1 MCHTC
6 RVPRA
11 CLTDLVARVRNA
23 AGLDGSFGA
32 EIAPHSDHYVINRVS
47 DEHMVPLDGLTVPAG
62 AGIGGKAMLL
72 GRPMAVTDYQRADSI
87 THDFDKPVAESGLR
101 SVLAIPVMLDGVP
114 RAMLYGALRS
124 ANPIS
129 DRRMDIAYRL
139 IKEYRFDLRI
149 DDEVARRLDELD
161 AAASARESVRMR
173 EQLRSIHAEA
183 RALAEQVAD
192 PGLRARIEALS
203 VRAGGARVSGEAER
217 AESAEYHLTRRE
229 LDVVV
234 QVAAGLS
241 NADVADRL
249 GLAPATVKSY
259 LKTAMR
265 KVGVHNRL
273 ALITECRRA
282 GLIL

>member
-6 RVPRA
+6 QVPRA

-23 AGLDGSFGA
+23 AGLDGAFGA
-32 EIAPHSDHYVINRVS
+32 EIAPHSDRYVINQLS
-47 DEHMVPLDGLTVPAG
+47 DDQVRPLHGVTVPAG

-72 GRPMAVTDYQRADSI
+72 GRPMAVTDYERADTI
-87 THDFDKPVAESGLR
+87 THDFDRPVAESGLR
-101 SVLAIPVMLDGVP
+101 SILAIPVMLDGVP

-139 IKEYRFDLRI
+139 INEYRFDLRI
-149 DDEVARRLDELD
+149 DDEVVRRLDELD
-161 AAASARESVRMR
+161 TAASARESTRMR
-173 EQLRSIHAEA
+173 EQLRSIHADA
-183 RALAEQVAD
+183 RALAEQVTD
-192 PGLRARIEALS
+192 PELRARIEALS
-203 VRAGGARVSGEAER
+203 VLAGGLPQGETPVAADR
-217 AESAEYHLTRRE
+217 LTRRE

-241 NADVADRL
+241 NADVAERL

-265 KVGVHNRL
+265 KTGVHNRL
-273 ALITECRRA
+273 ALIAECRRA
-282 GLIL
+282 GLIP

>member
-1 MCHTC
+1 MS
-6 RVPRA
+6 RA
-11 CLTDLVARVRNA
+11 SLADLVARVRNA
-23 AGLDGSFGA
+23 AGLDGAFGA
-32 EIAPHSDHYVINRVS
+32 EIAPHSDRYLINRVS
-47 DEHMVPLDGLTVPAG
+47 DEHMRPLDGLTVPAG

-72 GRPMAVTDYQRADSI
+72 RRPMSVTDYQRADTI
-87 THDFDKPVAESGLR
+87 THDFDQPVAESGMR
-101 SVLAIPVMLDGVP
+101 SILAIPVVVDDVP

-129 DRRMDIAYRL
+129 DRRLDIAYRL

-161 AAASARESVRMR
+161 AAATERESARMR
-173 EQLRSIHAEA
+173 EQLRAIHAEA
-183 RALAEQVAD
+183 RVLAEQVTD
-192 PGLRARIEALS
+192 PELRAKIEALS
-203 VRAGGARVSGEAER
+203 VRAGGMPSEGQEPAV
-217 AESAEYHLTRRE
+217 EYRLTPRE

-265 KVGVHNRL
+265 KTGVHNRL

-282 GLIL
+282 GVIR

>member
-1 MCHTC
+1 MCQTC
-6 RVPRA
+6 QVPRA
-11 CLTDLVARVRNA
+11 SLLDLVARVRNA
-23 AGLDGSFGA
+23 AGLDGAFGA
-32 EIAPHSDHYVINRVS
+32 EIAPHSDRYVINQLS
-47 DEHMVPLDGLTVPAG
+47 DDHVRPLRGVTVPAG

-72 GRPMAVTDYQRADSI
+72 GRPMAVTDYERADTI
-87 THDFDKPVAESGLR
+87 THDFDRPVAESGLR
-101 SVLAIPVMLDGVP
+101 SILAIPVMLDGVP

-139 IKEYRFDLRI
+139 INEYRFDLRI

-161 AAASARESVRMR
+161 TAASMRESTRMR

-183 RALAEQVAD
+183 RALAEQVTD
-192 PGLRARIEALS
+192 PELRARIEALS
-203 VRAGGARVSGEAER
+203 VRAGGLPQGETSQAAQR
-217 AESAEYHLTRRE
+217 LTRRE

-241 NADVADRL
+241 NADVAERL

-265 KVGVHNRL
+265 KTGVHNRL
-273 ALITECRRA
+273 ALIAECRRA
-282 GLIL
+282 GLIP

>member
-23 AGLDGSFGA
+23 AGLDGAFGA
-32 EIAPHSDHYVINRVS
+32 EITPHSDRYVINRVS
-47 DEHMVPLDGLTVPAG
+47 DEWMDPLDGLTVPAG

-72 GRPMAVTDYQRADSI
+72 GRPMSVTDYERADTI

-101 SVLAIPVMLDGVP
+101 SILAIPVMLDGVP

-149 DDEVARRLDELD
+149 DDEVAKRLEELD
-161 AAASARESVRMR
+161 TAASVRESTRMR
-173 EQLRSIHAEA
+173 EQLRAIHAEA
-183 RALAEQVAD
+183 RALAEQVTD
-192 PGLRARIEALS
+192 PDLRARIEALS
-203 VRAGGARVSGEAER
+203 LRAGNARPVGQAPTVEHR
-217 AESAEYHLTRRE
+217 LTPRE

-241 NADVADRL
+241 NADVAERL

-265 KVGVHNRL
+265 KTGVHNRL
-273 ALITECRRA
+273 ALITECRRE
-282 GLIL
+282 GLIP